1 MVNLNPNIVTRDS
14 GVSSTTGESFRGKE
28 KLSPVLE
35 NRREDDQRLGVTS
48 GGVGEEIFDVAQT
61 SRQEEVGRE
70 RRDRFDRVGDFQHS
84 ERNVHDQV
92 LLSRDA
98 QDFLNQDHKDESSL
112 SLAEDLA
119 ARRAGAGEART
130 EARSEEFV
138 ADVSARRDTIE
149 NEVDFIRASTDTE
162 QEELQDE
169 IAAVFGGGIVK
180 GQESD
185 DSQAGLR
192 EARSERS
199 ASREEE
205 FIDSKTDS
213 KAVEHSQVERDQA
226 VNVAQRNV
234 QDEIN
239 SRDAQ
244 SVRDNTP
251 APTSPSNA
259 SSDAGRP
266 EPTNDAVATTTPA
279 TPPPGG
285 DLDAPPTSS
294 DSSERSEQA
303 SGVPTL
309 DIVA

>member
-1 MVNLNPNIVTRDS
+1 MVDLNPNIVTRTP
-14 GVSSTTGESFRGKE
+14 GASSTTGESLRGKE
-28 KLSPVLE
+28 KLSPILE
-35 NRREDDQRLGVTS
+35 GRREDDQRLGVTS
-48 GGVGEEIFDVAQT
+48 GGLGEEIFDVAQT

-70 RRDRFDRVGDFQHS
+70 RRDSFNRNEDFQHS

-92 LLSRDA
+92 LLSREA
-98 QDFLNQDHKDESSL
+98 QDFLNQDHKDENSL

-119 ARRAGAGEART
+119 ARRANVGEART

-138 ADVSARRDTIE
+138 ADVSARRETIE
-149 NEVDFIRASTDTE
+149 NEVDLIRDSTDTE

-185 DSQAGLR
+185 DVEAGLR

-199 ASREEE
+199 GGREEQ
-205 FIDSKTDS
+205 FIDDKADS
-213 KAVEHSQVERDQA
+213 KAVEHSQVERDQS

-266 EPTNDAVATTTPA
+266 EVANDPTTTPPA
-279 TPPPGG
+279 APPPGG
-285 DLDAPPTSS
+285 DPSAPPTAS

>member
-28 KLSPVLE
+28 KLSPILE
-35 NRREDDQRLGVTS
+35 GRREDDQRLGVTS

-92 LLSRDA
+92 LLSREA
-98 QDFLNQDHKDESSL
+98 QDFLSQDHKDENSL
-112 SLAEDLA
+112 SLSEDLA
-119 ARRAGAGEART
+119 ARRANAGEART
-130 EARSEEFV
+130 EARGEEFI
-138 ADVSARRDTIE
+138 ADVSARRETIE